1 MKYPRLITNRCK
13 YIPTLVKGLRVLDIG
28 CVDHNLENR
37 KHGHWLHDRL
47 IQSASSVLGLDY
59 EEEQVE
65 QMKREGYHVVA
76 ADATDF
82 SLSQE
87 FDAIVAG
94 ELIEHVPN
102 PGLFLACARKHLV
115 SNGTLILT
123 TPNANNLVYFLENL
137 ILGREIDNPDHVAL
151 YSPTTI
157 TLLLKKCGFRVDGI
171 VFLAENTAYCHSARI
186 SKILVY
192 LKQAVQL
199 AIGFLRP
206 SICHHMIVIAKKEEM
221 DGQP

>member
-28 CVDHNLENR
+28 CVEHNLENR

-94 ELIEHVPN
+94 EP
-102 PGLFLACARKHLV
+102 
-115 SNGTLILT
+115 
-123 TPNANNLVYFLENL
+123 
-137 ILGREIDNPDHVAL
+137 
-151 YSPTTI
+151 
-157 TLLLKKCGFRVDGI
+157 
-171 VFLAENTAYCHSARI
+171 
-186 SKILVY
+186 
-192 LKQAVQL
+192 
-199 AIGFLRP
+199 
-206 SICHHMIVIAKKEEM
+206 
-221 DGQP
+221 